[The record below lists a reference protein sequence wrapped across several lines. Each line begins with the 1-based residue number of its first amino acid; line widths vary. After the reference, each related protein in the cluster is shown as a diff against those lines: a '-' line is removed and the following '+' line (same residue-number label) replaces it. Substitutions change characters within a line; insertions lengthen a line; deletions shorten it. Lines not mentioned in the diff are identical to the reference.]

1 MTEHD
6 QNHGAGEPE
15 ASTPAYGMPP
25 LPAYGTEAY
34 PPTPAPEALTPPPVA
49 GYPGPGYPGPG
60 YPGPGYPQPV
70 APYPPVAQ
78 GYPGMP
84 PMPGMMPMGYAPV
97 PKTNGLAIASLVC
110 SLLGLATCAAT
121 SILGVIFGHLA
132 KSQIKQSGEE
142 GEGMAL
148 AGLIVGYIGLAI
160 FALIALFY
168 FGLIALIVGTSG
180 TTTTTY

>member
-6 QNHGAGEPE
+6 QNQGAGAQE

-25 LPAYGTEAY
+25 LPAYGAELY
-34 PPTPAPEALTPPPVA
+34 PSTPAPEAFPPPPPPA
-49 GYPGPGYPGPG
+49 TGYPAPGYPP
-60 YPGPGYPQPV
+60 PV

-110 SLLGLATCAAT
+110 SLLGLVTCAGT

-160 FALIALFY
+160 FGLIALFY
-168 FGLIALIVGTSG
+168 FGLIAVIVGSG
-180 TTTTTY
+180 NSY

>member
-6 QNHGAGEPE
+6 QNQGAGEPE

-34 PPTPAPEALTPPPVA
+34 PSTPAPETLTPPVA

-60 YPGPGYPQPV
+60 YPPPV

>member
-1 MTEHD
+1 MTEQE
-6 QNHGAGEPE
+6 QNQGAGEPE

-25 LPAYGTEAY
+25 LPAYGTEPY
-34 PPTPAPEALTPPPVA
+34 PSMPAPEPFPPPVT
-49 GYPGPGYPGPG
+49 GFPGPGYPP
-60 YPGPGYPQPV
+60 PV

-148 AGLIVGYIGLAI
+148 AGLIVGYIGLAL
-160 FALIALFY
+160 FALIAIFY
-168 FGLIALIVGTSG
+168 FGLIALIVGSSG
-180 TTTTTY
+180 TTTY

>member
-1 MTEHD
+1 MTEQEHN
-6 QNHGAGEPE
+6 QGAGEPE

-25 LPAYGTEAY
+25 LPAYGTEPY
-34 PPTPAPEALTPPPVA
+34 PSMPVPEAFPPPAPGFPA
-49 GYPGPGYPGPG
+49 PGYPP
-60 YPGPGYPQPV
+60 PF
-70 APYPPVAQ
+70 APYPPAAQ

-84 PMPGMMPMGYAPV
+84 PMPGMMPMGYAPA

-132 KSQIKQSGEE
+132 KSQIKQSGED
-142 GEGMAL
+142 GESMAL
-148 AGLIVGYIGLAI
+148 AGLIIGYVGLAI

-168 FGLIALIVGTSG
+168 FGLIALLVGSSGTG
-180 TTTTTY
+180 TTTY

>member
-1 MTEHD
+1 MTEQE
-6 QNHGAGEPE
+6 QNQGADEPE

-25 LPAYGTEAY
+25 LPAYGAEPY
-34 PPTPAPEALTPPPVA
+34 PSMPAPEPFPPPPPVA
-49 GYPGPGYPGPG
+49 GYPVPGYPPS
-60 YPGPGYPQPV
+60 V
-70 APYPPVAQ
+70 APYPPVGQ

-84 PMPGMMPMGYAPV
+84 PMPGMMQMGYAQTPR
-97 PKTNGLAIASLVC
+97 TNGLAIASLVC

-160 FALIALFY
+160 FALIAIFY
-168 FGLIALIVGTSG
+168 FGLIALIVGSSG
-180 TTTTTY
+180 STTY

>member
-1 MTEHD
+1 MTEDH
-6 QNHGAGEPE
+6 QKQGAGEPE

-34 PPTPAPEALTPPPVA
+34 PSTPAPEAFTPPPVT
-49 GYPGPGYPGPG
+49 GYPGPEYPGPGYPGPG
-60 YPGPGYPQPV
+60 YPPPA

-148 AGLIVGYIGLAI
+148 AGMIVGYIGLAI

-168 FGLIALIVGTSG
+168 FGLIALIVGSTGS
-180 TTTTTY
+180 TTTTY

>member
-6 QNHGAGEPE
+6 QNQGAGEPE

-34 PPTPAPEALTPPPVA
+34 PAPAAEALTPPPVA

-60 YPGPGYPQPV
+60 YPPSP

-148 AGLIVGYIGLAI
+148 AGMIVGYIGLAI

-168 FGLIALIVGTSG
+168 FGLIALIVGSTG

>member
-1 MTEHD
+1 
-6 QNHGAGEPE
+6 
-15 ASTPAYGMPP
+15 
-25 LPAYGTEAY
+25 
-34 PPTPAPEALTPPPVA
+34 
-49 GYPGPGYPGPG
+49 
-60 YPGPGYPQPV
+60 
-70 APYPPVAQ
+70 
-78 GYPGMP
+78 
-84 PMPGMMPMGYAPV
+84 MGYAPV

-180 TTTTTY
+180 TSGTTTTTY

>member
-1 MTEHD
+1 MTEQE
-6 QNHGAGEPE
+6 QNQGAGEPE

-25 LPAYGTEAY
+25 LPAYGTEPYPPY
-34 PPTPAPEALTPPPVA
+34 PPTPAPEPFPPPV
-49 GYPGPGYPGPG
+49 PGF
-60 YPGPGYPQPV
+60 PGPGYPQPV

-148 AGLIVGYIGLAI
+148 AGLIVGYIGLAL
-160 FALIALFY
+160 FALIAIFY
-168 FGLIALIVGTSG
+168 FGLIALIVGSSG
-180 TTTTTY
+180 TTTY

>member
-6 QNHGAGEPE
+6 QNAGEPE

-34 PPTPAPEALTPPPVA
+34 PSAPAPEALTPPPVA

-60 YPGPGYPQPV
+60 YPPSP

-148 AGLIVGYIGLAI
+148 AGMIVGYIGLAI

-168 FGLIALIVGTSG
+168 FGLIALIVGSTG

>member
-6 QNHGAGEPE
+6 QNQGPGEPE

-34 PPTPAPEALTPPPVA
+34 PSTPAPETLTPPVA

-60 YPGPGYPQPV
+60 YPPPV

-78 GYPGMP
+78 GYPGIP

-148 AGLIVGYIGLAI
+148 AGMIVGYIGLAI

-168 FGLIALIVGTSG
+168 FGLIAPIVGSTGS
-180 TTTTTY
+180 TTTTY

>member
-1 MTEHD
+1 MTEHE
-6 QNHGAGEPE
+6 QNQGAGEPE

-25 LPAYGTEAY
+25 LPAYGAELY
-34 PPTPAPEALTPPPVA
+34 PPTPAPEAFPPPV
-49 GYPGPGYPGPG
+49 PGYPGPG
-60 YPGPGYPQPV
+60 YPPPV

-78 GYPGMP
+78 GYPGMA
-84 PMPGMMPMGYAPV
+84 PMPGMMPMRYAPV

-148 AGLIVGYIGLAI
+148 AGLIVGYIGLAL
-160 FALIALFY
+160 FALIAIFY
-168 FGLIALIVGTSG
+168 FGLIALIVGSSG
-180 TTTTTY
+180 TTTTY

>member
-1 MTEHD
+1 
-6 QNHGAGEPE
+6 
-15 ASTPAYGMPP
+15 MPP
-25 LPAYGTEAY
+25 LPAYGAELY
-34 PPTPAPEALTPPPVA
+34 PSTPAPEAFPPPPPPA
-49 GYPGPGYPGPG
+49 TGYPAPGYPP
-60 YPGPGYPQPV
+60 PV

-110 SLLGLATCAAT
+110 SLLGLVTCAGT

-160 FALIALFY
+160 FGLIALFY
-168 FGLIALIVGTSG
+168 FGLIAVIVGSG
-180 TTTTTY
+180 NSY

>member
-6 QNHGAGEPE
+6 QNQGPGEPE

-34 PPTPAPEALTPPPVA
+34 PSTPAPETLTPPVA

-60 YPGPGYPQPV
+60 YPPPV